1 MQTEAF
7 QVSQYQN
14 QSHSNTVT
22 EEQFLVDKR
31 IPSSDVMPEGETSME
46 EDEDSRGLNIDEFF
60 VEEQKEEKLEAS
72 DGKILFRYSS
82 KFVKHWSN
90 MVIILAMYNSV
101 TIPISIFYD
110 VHGPSFMGSNSI
122 ALIDALVDL
131 IFLIDVILTFRTT
144 YLDTDKGKEE
154 TNTHKIALTYLR
166 GSFTIDFASSV
177 PFAVFVP
184 SSQPGL

>member
-1 MQTEAF
+1 MPSDAY

-31 IPSSDVMPEGETSME
+31 CFASDAMPEGETSME
-46 EDEDSRGLNIDEFF
+46 EDEDARGLNIDEFF

-110 VHGPSFMGSNSI
+110 VHGPSFMGSN
-122 ALIDALVDL
+122 
-131 IFLIDVILTFRTT
+131 
-144 YLDTDKGKEE
+144 
-154 TNTHKIALTYLR
+154 
-166 GSFTIDFASSV
+166 
-177 PFAVFVP
+177 
-184 SSQPGL
+184 